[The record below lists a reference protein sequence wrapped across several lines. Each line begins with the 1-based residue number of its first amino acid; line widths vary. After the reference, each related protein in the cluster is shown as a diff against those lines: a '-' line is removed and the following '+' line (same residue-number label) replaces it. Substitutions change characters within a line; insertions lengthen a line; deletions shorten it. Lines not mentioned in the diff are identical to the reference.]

1 MIGSK
6 IADLRMLSKYYVDRG
21 KGIFSGSDNWLIL
34 SQYGRG
40 GFEFWRRCRVHNVFD
55 YGTIGRNSSQHVQR
69 YTFPVM
75 LGAMPIGEEGSFH
88 GFGQWLIL
96 SQHAWKDRQAG
107 YV

>member
-21 KGIFSGSDNWLIL
+21 KGIFSSSDNWLIL

-55 YGTIGRNSSQHVQR
+55 YGTIGAQFEPTRAKIHI
-69 YTFPVM
+69 PVM

-88 GFGQWLIL
+88 GSANGSF
-96 SQHAWKDRQAG
+96 
-107 YV
+107 